1 MEYNISPLRD
11 SDVMVVGHWDTDG
24 ICSTAKFK
32 LYVNSSAEFYT
43 PPIGSYTI
51 PTDDF
56 KRLGGYEYIVVL
68 DIAVR
73 DDNLGELAEST
84 GSQIVVI
91 DHHFHTSRRNAL
103 YIDPPMESGER
114 FYSNTLLIDHILN
127 RDMDILTVLGLVGDV
142 GMRIRDKPIYNDVS
156 RILDIHGLSLED
168 VYRMVLLIDSNHIV
182 NDREAVKKAVDKVLQ
197 YVDDPHGILDER
209 EWINR
214 YDEAI
219 REVERLSGDDGI
231 VRGDRW
237 IYKELDSH
245 YYIISR
251 VGRRI
256 SSRYRGLVTIV
267 VNRGFFPQYDQV
279 YIRSNAYPMEMYRLI
294 DYALSRGYVAGG
306 KDNVMGA
313 ITPKEETDEFVSI
326 AKSFIEDGALPPRDM

>member
-1 MEYNISPLRD
+1 MEHDISFLMD

-32 LYVNSSAEFYT
+32 LYVNNSAEFYT

-56 KRLGGYEYIVVL
+56 RHLKGHDYLVVL

-73 DDNLGELAEST
+73 DDNLGELAEAT
-84 GSQIVVI
+84 GSQIIVI
-91 DHHFHTSRRNAL
+91 DHHFHMSRRNAL

-127 RDMDILTVLGLVGDV
+127 RKMDILTVLGLVGDI
-142 GMRIRDKPIYNDVS
+142 GMGIGDKPIYTEVS
-156 RILDIHGLSLED
+156 RILDMYGLSLED
-168 VYRMVLLIDSNHIV
+168 VYRMVLLIDSNHII
-182 NDREAVKKAVDKVLQ
+182 NDRDAVKKAVDKVIQ
-197 YVDDPHGILDER
+197 YMDDPRGILGER

-231 VRGDRW
+231 IRGDKW
-237 IYKELDSH
+237 VYKELDSS

-267 VNRGFFPQYDQV
+267 VNRGFSPEYDQV
-279 YIRSNAYPMEMYRLI
+279 YIRSNAYAMDMYRLI
-294 DYALSRGYVAGG
+294 NYALSRGYVAGG
-306 KDNVMGA
+306 KDTVMGA
-313 ITPKEETDEFVSI
+313 IIPKNEADEFISI
-326 AKSFIEDGALPPRDM
+326 AKTFIENGVLPPGDM